1 MKLNLGT
8 PKSHLISINSA
19 VVKRGSLKIKKKDI
33 PIIQEILRVLG
44 ALCHEPRTHTKYIH
58 IFNYTIQAQP
68 ASSPM
73 RSYAALQTL
82 DLTEG
87 SSLL

>member
-19 VVKRGSLKIKKKDI
+19 VVKRGPLKIKKDI

-44 ALCHEPRTHTKYIH
+44 ALCHEPGTHTKYIH